1 MYLRKTFL
9 FLTIVFTLSCEFSD
23 PELYDLVLS
32 IKAQNDE
39 LLAEAKSLKA
49 QSDALIQEL
58 KVSAAKQTELLAK
71 VNELQVQLSSVIVKI
86 NQLSTQLQTQGADI
100 TSIKSQ
106 LDDLQKK
113 YEGILK
119 QLEQLQQL
127 SKILA
132 EIEILKNTI
141 AGLVSN
147 SAIILNSLTENKNQ
161 LEAIKTQIAAI
172 QVKLNE
178 NFTAISQLTAQL
190 TQQGV
195 NINQILLQIAEL
207 KKANEELKAMLEELL
222 EDKSPVPTDGLV
234 GYWPFNGNANDE
246 SGNNLNGVVVGAKL
260 TSNRNQELNKA
271 YEFQSG
277 ALNKIDID
285 LRSKYANGVSK
296 EYSFMMWVKA
306 NRTVT
311 TMEDRTGCNGTVS
324 VPMANSNQN
333 WAFNPFEA
341 GTSKIGVGFSIG
353 TNGVFVANHA
363 TNLLISRASVP
374 GQYNDFHCIIVTEK
388 DNVMKVYID
397 GVIKKTITNY
407 CANSEKK
414 IGEIVFLGGQLYS
427 PNFSGIIDDF
437 GVWNRPL
444 TDDEILKLY
453 KGEKF

>member
-1 MYLRKTFL
+1 MYLRKAFL
-9 FLTIVFTLSCEFSD
+9 FLTLVFTLSCEFSD
-23 PELYDLVLS
+23 PELYELVLS

-39 LLAEAKSLKA
+39 LLAEVKSLKA

-58 KVSAAKQTELLAK
+58 KISSAKQTELLAK
-71 VNELQVQLSSVIVKI
+71 VNELQVQLSSVILKI
-86 NQLSTQLQTQGADI
+86 NELSTQLQTQGADL
-100 TSIKSQ
+100 TSIKTQ

-132 EIEILKNTI
+132 EIEILKTTI

-178 NFTAISQLTAQL
+178 NFTAISQLTTQL

-222 EDKSPVPTDGLV
+222 ADKSPVPTNGLV

-246 SGNNLNGVVVGAKL
+246 SGNSFNGTVNGANLTTDRFLNTNKAYSLNGVSSFISIPANSKILPSQLTLAVWVNIPVEYSGNNVVGRIIRSRFFGYAL
-260 TSNRNQELNKA
+260 TYRTDDDLVNFEVYTNSSTSSSSICYSQNKKMNDGIWHLIVGTFDGKDIRLFVDGAELGKETTPNSSIFYSSDGFIFFGRDGNNSSSETALFQGKVDDIAIWNR
-271 YEFQSG
+271 
-277 ALNKIDID
+277 ALTADEI
-285 LRSKYANGVSK
+285 
-296 EYSFMMWVKA
+296 
-306 NRTVT
+306 
-311 TMEDRTGCNGTVS
+311 
-324 VPMANSNQN
+324 
-333 WAFNPFEA
+333 
-341 GTSKIGVGFSIG
+341 SKI
-353 TNGVFVANHA
+353 
-363 TNLLISRASVP
+363 
-374 GQYNDFHCIIVTEK
+374 
-388 DNVMKVYID
+388 
-397 GVIKKTITNY
+397 
-407 CANSEKK
+407 
-414 IGEIVFLGGQLYS
+414 
-427 PNFSGIIDDF
+427 
-437 GVWNRPL
+437 
-444 TDDEILKLY
+444 Y

>member
-1 MYLRKTFL
+1 MYLRKAFL
-9 FLTIVFTLSCEFSD
+9 FLTLVFTLSCEFSD
-23 PELYDLVLS
+23 PELYELVLS

-39 LLAEAKSLKA
+39 LLAEVKSLKA

-58 KVSAAKQTELLAK
+58 KVSSAKQTELLAK

-178 NFTAISQLTAQL
+178 NFTAISQLTTQL

-207 KKANEELKAMLEELL
+207 KKANEELKSMLEELL
-222 EDKSPVPTDGLV
+222 AQPQYPVGSVFGPSGPTIIVDVTNPKTGKTWMDRNLGASRAATSSTDATAYGDLYQWGRRADGHQLRNSTTTTSLSSTDQPGNSNFIVSSSGPSDWRSPQNV
-234 GYWPFNGNANDE
+234 
-246 SGNNLNGVVVGAKL
+246 NLWQGVNGVNNPCPTGYRL
-260 TSNRNQELNKA
+260 PTETELNEERLSWNTNTSTGAFASPLKWTMA
-271 YEFQSG
+271 GYRLNNSG
-277 ALNKIDID
+277 LLNIVGTYG
-285 LRSKYANGVSK
+285 SSW
-296 EYSFMMWVKA
+296 SS
-306 NRTVT
+306 TV
-311 TMEDRTGCNGTVS
+311 
-324 VPMANSNQN
+324 
-333 WAFNPFEA
+333 
-341 GTSKIGVGFSIG
+341 IG
-353 TNGVFVANHA
+353 TN
-363 TNLLISRASVP
+363 SRPLGFNSGAASV
-374 GQYNDFHCIIVTEK
+374 GLGDVRSDGRSVRCIK
-388 DNVMKVYID
+388 D
-397 GVIKKTITNY
+397 
-407 CANSEKK
+407 
-414 IGEIVFLGGQLYS
+414 
-427 PNFSGIIDDF
+427 
-437 GVWNRPL
+437 
-444 TDDEILKLY
+444 
-453 KGEKF
+453 